1 MSRRRR
7 LRAAITRAMWLC
19 ATLVLVVWGVGRLAS
34 DRWIWSQYL
43 LWLPTIVALGVGGAL
58 LAGAWILDPR
68 RSRWRTRHLA
78 SAVLIIAAV
87 VLVLGELD
95 LIRRLSGQGRA
106 DLRVVYW
113 NASNQLLE
121 YPPTLISDLQA
132 DLVVVANPRW
142 RMGREM
148 FATTVTPGRARDG
161 HVLWRSGFA
170 IASRYP
176 IIEHGATML
185 GLHGVRAGMDPE
197 TDGDLAFDRG
207 HAVFFV
213 LDTSEVLGHTT
224 VVWAIDMPSDPRQG
238 RMKNAKIA
246 RSHIEAW
253 QGQDGTQGFP
263 PADIVVGDLNV
274 PRGSAS
280 LGVLCPSMRDAGG
293 VLGTWPRRWSLWQL
307 DHTLY
312 DPRSW
317 ALVRLWAV
325 DPGVGT
331 HRMLVCDLRTHERR

>member
-7 LRAAITRAMWLC
+7 LLAAIAGACWLG
-19 ATLVLVVWGVGRLAS
+19 ATLVLVAWGLGRLAS

-58 LAGAWILDPR
+58 LAGAWILDPH
-68 RSRWRTRHLA
+68 RSRWRTRHTASMLLA
-78 SAVLIIAAV
+78 VAAG
-87 VLVLGELD
+87 VLVVGELD
-95 LIRRLSGQGRA
+95 LPRRLAGRGKA
-106 DLRVVYW
+106 DLRIVSW

-121 YPPTLISDLQA
+121 YPPTLISDHQP

-148 FATTVTPGRARDG
+148 FATTVSPGRARDA

-176 IIEHGATML
+176 ILEHGATML
-185 GLHGVRAGMDPE
+185 GLRGVRAGMDPE
-197 TDGDLAFDRG
+197 TDGDLAFDPG

-213 LDTSEVLGHTT
+213 LDTSEALGHAT

-238 RMKNAKIA
+238 RMRNAQIA
-246 RSHIEAW
+246 RSRIESW
-253 QGQDGTQGFP
+253 LVPDGRRGFP

-293 VLGTWPRRWSLWQL
+293 VLGTWPRRWALWQI

-317 ALVRLWAV
+317 ALVRLWAI

-331 HRMLVCDLRTHERR
+331 HRMLVCDLRGR